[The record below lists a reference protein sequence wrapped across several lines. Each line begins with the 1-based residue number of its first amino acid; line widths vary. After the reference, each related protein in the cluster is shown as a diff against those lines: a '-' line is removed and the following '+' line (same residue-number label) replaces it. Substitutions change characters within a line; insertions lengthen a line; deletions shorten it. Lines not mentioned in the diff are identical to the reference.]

1 MDGNF
6 QLCRKPTANEKQG
19 GEVLSPSPFS
29 IFSSSADE
37 TALWGN
43 NEETKKFDKKID
55 TQKEVSM
62 HK

>member
-6 QLCRKPTANEKQG
+6 QLSRKPTANEKQG
-19 GEVLSPSPFS
+19 GEVLSPSPSS
-29 IFSSSADE
+29 IFFPAQSE
-37 TALWGN
+37 TALWGS
-43 NEETKKFDKKID
+43 NEETQKFDKKID